1 MTLATLVIAGD
12 ADSTGNGSNGAFGN
26 GSGSGAEAVATEAAE
41 PPERRA
47 APPPSVAG
55 FGGAGGVTGSTEG
68 GGTVADFVA
77 AAFGLRGLSQ
87 RSQRIPR
94 VIAAPHMK
102 HFEAIG
108 RRLNLRSY
116 ARFSCCRNVI
126 GFAAVWRGSMKQIV
140 VIGAGTMG
148 NGIAHTAAASG
159 FDVTLI
165 DVGEVFLERGM
176 ATISKNLKRGVDKG
190 KMTAEDKQ
198 QVLDRIRATSNI
210 AAAAGAD
217 IVIEAIIE
225 NLAAKTQL
233 FAQLDALTGA
243 DCILASNTSSISI
256 TKIAAATKRPDKV
269 IGMHFMNP
277 VPVMTL
283 VEVIRGIATSDET
296 YARVAELSKQM
307 GKTAI
312 EVNDYPGF
320 ISNRVL
326 MPMINEAIFALFEG
340 VATAE
345 SIDGVMKL
353 GMNHPMGPLT
363 LADFIGLDVCLAIL
377 RVLEEG
383 FGDPKYRP
391 CPLLVKMVDAG
402 WLGRKSERGFYD
414 YRKT

>member
-1 MTLATLVIAGD
+1 
-12 ADSTGNGSNGAFGN
+12 
-26 GSGSGAEAVATEAAE
+26 
-41 PPERRA
+41 
-47 APPPSVAG
+47 
-55 FGGAGGVTGSTEG
+55 
-68 GGTVADFVA
+68 
-77 AAFGLRGLSQ
+77 
-87 RSQRIPR
+87 
-94 VIAAPHMK
+94 MK
-102 HFEAIG
+102 
-108 RRLNLRSY
+108 N
-116 ARFSCCRNVI
+116 
-126 GFAAVWRGSMKQIV
+126 IV

-165 DVGEVFLERGM
+165 DVAQPFLDRGM
-176 ATISKNLKRGVDKG
+176 STISANLQRGVDKG
-190 KMTAEDKQ
+190 KMTAEEKEG
-198 QVLDRIRATSNI
+198 VLGRIKASTNVDD
-210 AAAAGAD
+210 AKDAD
-217 IVIEAIIE
+217 LVIEAIIE
-225 NLAAKTQL
+225 SVAAKTDL
-233 FAQLDALTGA
+233 FRRLDELTKPE
-243 DCILASNTSSISI
+243 CILSSNTSSISI
-256 TKIAAATKRPDKV
+256 TKIAAATKRPEKV

-296 YARVAELSKQM
+296 YRLVEETSKKM
-307 GKTAI
+307 GKTPI

-377 RVLEEG
+377 RVLEDG

-402 WLGRKSERGFYD
+402 WLGRKSGRGFYS
-414 YRKT
+414 YNK